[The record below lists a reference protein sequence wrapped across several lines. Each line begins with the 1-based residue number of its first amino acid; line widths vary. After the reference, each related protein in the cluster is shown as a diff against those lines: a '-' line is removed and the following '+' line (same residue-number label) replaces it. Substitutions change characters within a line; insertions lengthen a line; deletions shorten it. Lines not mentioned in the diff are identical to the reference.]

1 MKNIKKFIR
10 RTIKNY
16 MLNSED
22 YVPIYVDTKLS
33 SFVYRKVGE

>member
-10 RTIKNY
+10 RTIRNY
-16 MLNSED
+16 KLNNED

-33 SFVYRKVGE
+33 SFVFRKVGE